1 MVDSNRHWCFEI
13 FVTHTF
19 SASEH
24 SSRRFQNLI
33 LLSLSSLL
41 SNFKCRPNSHRPM
54 QINWTTANHSFQLPP
69 FDVPLLSDIL
79 MFKPEENKMC
89 VHVDISS

>member
-1 MVDSNRHWCFEI
+1 
-13 FVTHTF
+13 
-19 SASEH
+19 
-24 SSRRFQNLI
+24 
-33 LLSLSSLL
+33 
-41 SNFKCRPNSHRPM
+41 M